1 MAIFHPPVGFHFLVR
16 FNLFPQTPHDVRFQS
31 VSGLTVEADFE
42 EVKEGGVLQY
52 THKLPAQVKS
62 TDLVL
67 KRGMFLGSGL
77 SKWFFD
83 AFENFEFKPVDLEV
97 ILLNELH
104 APLRAWRVIH
114 ALPKKMEV
122 SAFDAEKSELV
133 IETLTLTYHY
143 IKTINELP

>member
-16 FNLFPQTPHDVRFQS
+16 FNLFPQTPQDVRFQS

-42 EVKEGGVLQY
+42 EIKEGGVLQY

-97 ILLNELH
+97 ILLNEFH

-114 ALPKKMEV
+114 ALPKKMDV